1 MRATTTTLGQLVE
14 HVENVSRGNF
24 DETIPSERH
33 GVHKSEGDVHR
44 ECWGRGPAL
53 RPNGCLPTVYGSPS
67 PTSTAARP
75 TFRPKTSTIGLSRR
89 RRSATHSSAGSM
101 ASTRFRAVFTDRYT
115 AIDHGEILSK
125 MVEIGFRPEQQVQY
139 MLDDRMMVVKVPDY
153 GRQFEVA
160 LKDNV
165 VPGVSI
171 ANGETGY
178 LSFCIECF
186 FLRLVCTNGMVAPV
200 SIGQSR
206 FKHISRKAFEE
217 LPETIRQVA
226 QESDGQRAKMVI
238 SVNTPVHNPIQSI
251 ESFNKRFGLT
261 ASEGELVKASWEQEP
276 LQTMWGVIQ
285 AYTGAAR
292 APELAVDVSYRL
304 ERVGGQLLS
313 MVKNN

>member
-24 DETIPSERH
+24 DETIPLSDMEFANLKEMYIGNVGVEVLPQAQRLLANRLGVPISYLNRCSPELQRINLQYWLEQER
-33 GVHKSEGDVHR
+33 KER
-44 ECWGRGPAL
+44 ETFFCRF
-53 RPNGCLPTVYGSPS
+53 NGEHQV
-67 PTSTAARP
+67 
-75 TFRPKTSTIGLSRR
+75 
-89 RRSATHSSAGSM
+89 
-101 ASTRFRAVFTDRYT
+101 RAVFTDRYT
-115 AIDHGEILSK
+115 AIDHTEILSK
-125 MVEIGFRPEQQVQY
+125 MVQIGFRSDQQVQY

-178 LSFCIECF
+178 RSFCIECF
-186 FLRLVCTNGMVAPV
+186 FLRMVCTNGMVAPV
-200 SIGQSR
+200 SMGQSR
-206 FKHISRKAFEE
+206 WKHISRKAFEE

-226 QESDGQRAKMVI
+226 QESDGQRAKMVV
-238 SVNTPVHNPIQSI
+238 SVNTPVHNPVQSI
-251 ESFNKRFGLT
+251 ESFNKRFGL
-261 ASEGELVKASWEQEP
+261 SQPEGELVKATWEQEP

-292 APELAVDVSYRL
+292 SPELAVDVSYRL

-313 MVKNN
+313 MVK